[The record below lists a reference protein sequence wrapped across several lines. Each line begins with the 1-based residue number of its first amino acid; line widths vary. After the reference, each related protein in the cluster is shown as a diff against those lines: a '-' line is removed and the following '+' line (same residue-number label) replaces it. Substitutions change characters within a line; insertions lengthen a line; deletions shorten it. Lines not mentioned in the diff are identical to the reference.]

1 MPNVHQITI
10 DATGLTLAGALTN
23 ALNQVIEPLAPLE
36 ADTLMTGAIQAEA
49 SAPAGLLPELVASI
63 AGLIADFDAQPLLVE
78 IDAIRY
84 PEDVVRAWGT
94 VELDL
99 ALKPTPP
106 IAIAWPQPPTMTQT
120 AENWRITAQ
129 AEITIG

>member
-1 MPNVHQITI
+1 MPNVHQVTI
-10 DATGLTLAGALTN
+10 DAAGLTLADALTN

-49 SAPAGLLPELVASI
+49 SAPAGLLPQLVVSI
-63 AGLIADFDAQPLLVE
+63 AGLLVDFDAQPLLVE

-94 VELDL
+94 LELNL
-99 ALKPTPP
+99 GLTATPP
-106 IAIAWPQPPTMTQT
+106 
-120 AENWRITAQ
+120 
-129 AEITIG
+129 